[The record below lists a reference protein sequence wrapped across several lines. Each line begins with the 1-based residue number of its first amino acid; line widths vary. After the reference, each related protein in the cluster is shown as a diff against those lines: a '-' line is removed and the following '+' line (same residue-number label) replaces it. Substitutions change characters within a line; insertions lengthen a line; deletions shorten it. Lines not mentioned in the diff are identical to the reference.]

1 MDNYNRLV
9 IKTHQKIKDYLE
21 REFENILRYN
31 RIHQKIRIIHKE
43 GENFLFD
50 YLTWQYT
57 YRYIRVKDTSTGK
70 FYFLSV
76 PTEMQ
81 TCKEAVAWTFWLT
94 PSEYHPI
101 KET

>member
-9 IKTHQKIKDYLE
+9 IKTHQQIKEYLE

-43 GENFLFD
+43 GDYILFD

-76 PTEMQ
+76 PIEIR
-81 TCKEAVAWTFWLT
+81 TCKEAIAWTFGLK
-94 PSEYHPI
+94 PSEYCLI